1 MIEPRRHD
9 DAPKIAQHAWH
20 GPLGEAAARIA
31 PSTEAD
37 PVAVLATVLALFG
50 AMAGDGPFVRVG
62 GAPHTPRIWPL
73 IIGKTG
79 SGRKGTS
86 WHEAR
91 TIATTWGDYADTY
104 LGTCV
109 AAGLASGEG
118 LIAALADNDDNTSGI
133 PAGRLTIIESEFA
146 RVLTAAKREGSTLG
160 PVLRQLW
167 DEGSAATLTKQAVR
181 VDGAHPA
188 VIAHVTPR
196 ELRLRMAESDLAG
209 GTINRFLPIFSE
221 RPHLLAHE
229 PPRPDLT
236 NLGTTVAA
244 RLRQARDRTEISRE
258 TATDHLWTEAYAALA
273 EDEPDGPL
281 GSVLARGPAY
291 VMRLA
296 LVYALADGC
305 ASIAAEHLLAA
316 LAVWDYAAQT
326 ARILFADTVIKT
338 NRDKLAA
345 FIRAA
350 PDGRTRTEITTKCFS
365 GNITGTDIDTL
376 IAELTNAGLAEVIAA
391 KPARGKPTTVCRWTG
406 PTTHQSILTG
416 LLAKRTYELT
426 NLPT

>member
-91 TIATTWGDYADTY
+91 TIATTWGTYADTY
-104 LGTCV
+104 LGARV

-118 LIAALADNDDNTSGI
+118 LIAALADDEDDASGI

-236 NLGTTVAA
+236 NLGATVGA
-244 RLRQARDRTEISRE
+244 RLRQARDRSEISRE
-258 TATDHLWTEAYAALA
+258 TATDHLWTEAYAAMA

-316 LAVWDYAAQT
+316 LAVWDYATQT
-326 ARILFADTVIKT
+326 ARILFADTITKT
-338 NRDKLAA
+338 ARDRLITFLKT
-345 FIRAA
+345 A
-350 PDGRTRTEITTKCFS
+350 PDGRTRTEITTKCFN
-365 GNITGTDIDTL
+365 GNTTGTEIDTHL
-376 IAELTNAGLAEVIAA
+376 SELADAGLIETTTT
-391 KPARGKPTTVCRWTG
+391 KPARGRPTALHRWIG
-406 PTTHQSILTG
+406 PTTPQSSLTS
-416 LLAKRTYELT
+416 LLTRT
-426 NLPT
+426 N